1 MIGDTD
7 FPGLSNGRE
16 VAKGRSQDVKSL
28 SDQLLGSWTVL
39 SHESVRPDGGRIPV
53 YGANPKG
60 IAMFDAGG
68 QFIIT
73 VMRADRAPYAAAH
86 PGQGTP
92 EENKTTARQTMT
104 YFGTYAVREAERII
118 DIHIDA
124 SSFPNWNGADQVR
137 GFAIDGDQLT
147 LTVASFGGHAEVKW
161 KRAT

>member
-1 MIGDTD
+1 MTSQSYEVLPDT
-7 FPGLSNGRE
+7 GRFGE
-16 VAKGRSQDVKSL
+16 MTSL
-28 SDQLLGSWTVL
+28 SEQLVGSGTAI
-39 SHESVRPDGGRIPV
+39 SHESLRPDGGRVPV
-53 YGANPKG
+53 YGTSPKG
-60 IAMFDAGG
+60 IAMFDADGH
-68 QFIIT
+68 FIIS
-73 VMRADRAPYAAAH
+73 VMRADRAPYAVAH

-104 YFGTYAVREAERII
+104 YFGTYAVLEAEHII
-118 DIHIDA
+118 DIHIEA